1 MACGSLQRR
10 GRYCCVPWCEHSGQV
25 YPRKVPDAGTSL
37 FRIPRD
43 DRSVAWVAYTGRDDL
58 KTKTTAQLFS
68 SYRICS
74 RHFTPRDFMDPGQTR
89 LTKKA
94 VPSVGPGTQVPSNA
108 PAGRPL
114 LQQSV
119 VTTKPV
125 PVEAARDQGTTA
137 RLQETLPIT
146 SKVPARI
153 HPDVSEESSSS
164 NSVPPAID
172 GPVEEVISQPQTP
185 SEHTACSVSENSS
198 NSSSSTNSAPP
209 VTDGPVIE
217 VMSQPLTPSEHTAC
231 SVSENSS
238 NSMGEHR
245 ITTVPIKEENPAES
259 PTRLES
265 SVNSCSGPVKEEAV
279 VVFVPTV
286 SYRFYKGNEQDLLE
300 TINEQI
306 DTIKSLKTSIKAV
319 RDYAAGLRAELSKS
333 KQSLAE
339 TQQLCERLQRE
350 NARLTRKLSAPQTEA
365 EDIDEQPSQRRKV
378 RVLCF

>member
-1 MACGSLQRR
+1 MAMACGSLQRR

-153 HPDVSEESSSS
+153 HPDVSEE
-164 NSVPPAID
+164 
-172 GPVEEVISQPQTP
+172 
-185 SEHTACSVSENSS
+185 
-198 NSSSSTNSAPP
+198 SSSTNSAPP